1 MWVLALFV
9 SFLIKVVF
17 SSYASSL
24 SCYLVGYSMMD
35 NSSDSSSS
43 LSSDDHPPP
52 SREKRFFFTNDHFT
66 ISDYV
71 DDLGVLNPAI
81 EELNLSLSSNDR
93 IVKVNKKVSTY
104 ISNNIIK

>member
-1 MWVLALFV
+1 MTAVVYLLIMIAN
-9 SFLIKVVF
+9 SFLAGKK
-17 SSYASSL
+17 
-24 SCYLVGYSMMD
+24 G
-35 NSSDSSSS
+35 
-43 LSSDDHPPP
+43 
-52 SREKRFFFTNDHFT
+52 FFTNDHFT

>member
-1 MWVLALFV
+1 
-9 SFLIKVVF
+9 
-17 SSYASSL
+17 
-24 SCYLVGYSMMD
+24 MMD

-71 DDLGVLNPAI
+71 DDCG
-81 EELNLSLSSNDR
+81 ELNH
-93 IVKVNKKVSTY
+93 VNKTKLLECGNWLVVRKNHAECKY
-104 ISNNIIK
+104 VN

>member
-1 MWVLALFV
+1 ME
-9 SFLIKVVF
+9 
-17 SSYASSL
+17 
-24 SCYLVGYSMMD
+24 D
-35 NSSDSSSS
+35 SSDSSS
-43 LSSDDHPPP
+43 LSSDHDSQPLPA
-52 SREKRFFFTNDHFT
+52 REKRFFFTNDHFT

-81 EELNLSLSSNDR
+81 KELNLSLSSNDR